1 MNPLPAVAVAA
12 QAFEARA
19 ARATT
24 AGAQAFARLLA
35 VAEEHDSGQA
45 RRVARFLAAAFDGE
59 AFALDPFDLRAV
71 DVAIGDDMLAC
82 LDTLRWARADLHRLV
97 PRGEPRVRA
106 VLHRWG
112 LGWPVRP

>member
-1 MNPLPAVAVAA
+1 MNPLPAV
-12 QAFEARA
+12 
-19 ARATT
+19 
-24 AGAQAFARLLA
+24 
-35 VAEEHDSGQA
+35 
-45 RRVARFLAAAFDGE
+45 
-59 AFALDPFDLRAV
+59 AV

-82 LDTLRWARADLHRLV
+82 LDALRWARADLHRLV